1 VVAPALD
8 ARDGAAVAAAFGLR
22 AGDLALG
29 VFAHPDD
36 EAWSAGGTCAALVDA
51 GVRVRVIFATD
62 GEAGRD
68 DLRRGWS
75 KAALGAHRRTEARAA
90 AAVLGCEE
98 PVFLGAPDGGLAAEG
113 PDASGARVAGALRQA
128 LIDQLATARPQV
140 LLGLGDDGGYPHR
153 DHVALVAACVAACAV
168 LGPTAPPH
176 WQAAFAPGIF
186 APLLR
191 ALRRAGATSLL
202 DPAWPA
208 ERLGWRGA
216 QQQAVCLDI
225 GALAARKT
233 AAIAA
238 HRSQLRGGD
247 PLALLGPGVV
257 ASLLE
262 RETWG
267 RAGPAVALAR
277 G

>member
-1 VVAPALD
+1 MVAPALD

-22 AGDLALG
+22 PGDLALG

-36 EAWSAGGTCAALVDA
+36 EAWSAGGTLAALVDA

-62 GEAGRD
+62 GEAGLD

-90 AAVLGCEE
+90 AVVLGCGE
-98 PVFLGAPDGGLAAEG
+98 PVFLGLPDGGLAADGASAAG
-113 PDASGARVAGALRQA
+113 PGVAAALRQA
-128 LIDQLATARPQV
+128 LIDQLAATRPQA
-140 LLGLGDDGGYPHR
+140 LFGLGDDGGYPHR
-153 DHVALVAACVAACAV
+153 DHVALVVACVDACAA
-168 LGPTAPPH
+168 LGSTAPRH
-176 WQAAFAPGIF
+176 WQAAFAPGTF

-191 ALRRAGATSLL
+191 GLRRAGATSLL

-208 ERLGWRGA
+208 ERLGWRGGA
-216 QQQAVCLDI
+216 QPSVSLDI

-257 ASLLE
+257 ASLLA

-267 RAGPAVALAR
+267 RAGAPASPAR
-277 G
+277 A